1 MALLVF
7 VQSLVSGIILS
18 ACLTP
23 DPVSSHG
30 SGAVRTPTRALA
42 DGLNIASCPSN
53 QSFSEHDG
61 ECFSV
66 CPGTDL
72 VGTTTKT
79 IPQTTSIDSCTTLCS
94 TTAGCTSAVYDTAN
108 LVCYIKAPATSHT
121 LIWRTNQQF
130 TVIRIEVPA
139 DPAVQGQWS
148 DLIQLPVIPVAGFVV
163 PQFPEPSRILFFAS
177 WAPDAFGSADGLT
190 QFADYNFRT
199 GVVSARTVASTKHDM
214 FCPGI
219 SALGDGRI
227 VIAGGSDAAR
237 VTIYDPATNNFTSG
251 PDMRK
256 ARGYQSSV
264 TTSEGK
270 VFELG
275 GSWSGTTGGKHG
287 ELYDPVADAWQ
298 ADLTELPDAK
308 TDPLLTVDAGG
319 AWREDNI
326 PHSHPTPEL
335 PGCDTHPTKMS
346 TEPRSSVPAPPDF
359 EPHTA
364 DTHQGSV
371 FQAGPSRAQNWYNTS
386 GTGSSTPAGT
396 RSGGD
401 AMCGVNVM
409 YEPGKILSA
418 GGSQSYDQSPA
429 VAIAHV
435 TTITDPYTQSS
446 IERVADMAYP
456 RGFANG
462 VVLPDGDVLVTGGQR
477 KSMTFTDTDGILYAE
492 LFHPATKTWTTLAP
506 AAVPRNY
513 HSTSLL
519 LPDATVWSGG
529 GGMCYEVIY
538 PGSTSSCDK
547 SVDHSDGQIFSPPY
561 LFGPNS
567 TLAIR
572 PLITTIGTS
581 SPSSPFPATPTV
593 HLGGTVVVTTDIL
606 DSSASLVLMRMG
618 TATHSINTDQRRV
631 PLTDVKVEGGVY
643 TATLPAERGVLI
655 VGFYYLF
662 VVSEGGVP
670 SLGRTV
676 RVVQ

>member
-108 LVCYIKAPATSHT
+108 LVCSIKAPATSHT

-139 DPAVQGQWS
+139 NPAVQGQWS

-287 ELYDPVADAWQ
+287 EL
-298 ADLTELPDAK
+298 TELPDAK

-319 AWREDNI
+319 AWREDNVNDLEGVEERRLMKN
-326 PHSHPTPEL
+326 PTQHAWL
-335 PGCDTHPTKMS
+335 FAWKD
-346 TEPRSSVPAPPDF
+346 
-359 EPHTA
+359 
-364 DTHQGSV
+364 GSV

-567 TLAIR
+567 TRAIR

-581 SPSSPFPATPTV
+581 SPASPSSSFPATPTV

>member
-108 LVCYIKAPATSHT
+108 LVCSIKAPATSHT

-139 DPAVQGQWS
+139 NPAVQGQWS

-298 ADLTELPDAK
+298 ADLSPCCFSWELRRALWRVHRAWEVCTDIRGRTELPDAK

-319 AWREDNI
+319 AWREDNV
-326 PHSHPTPEL
+326 S
-335 PGCDTHPTKMS
+335 
-346 TEPRSSVPAPPDF
+346 
-359 EPHTA
+359 
-364 DTHQGSV
+364 SV

-567 TLAIR
+567 TRAIR

-581 SPSSPFPATPTV
+581 SPASPSSSFPATPTV